1 MPAHPSAGRARAA
14 IGIPDETRGEAI
26 KVFVKLREGYAPTPA
41 LEHELRQF
49 VRSQLA
55 AYEYPRHV
63 AFVEE
68 LPLTV
73 TGKIRRAELRR
84 RERDA
89 AVDAPAAG
97 E

>member
-1 MPAHPSAGRARAA
+1 MPAHPSVGRARAA

-55 AYEYPRHV
+55 AYEYPRHA

-68 LPLTV
+68 LPS
-73 TGKIRRAELRR
+73 R
-84 RERDA
+84 
-89 AVDAPAAG
+89 
-97 E
+97 